1 MNADSRGSGK
11 AKVTADKTVMTLI
24 RNRDIGEPRD
34 RDIENKI
41 FETRRNGGS
50 GEDQVI
56 ARDRVIL
63 KANG

>member
-1 MNADSRGSGK
+1 MNADNRGSGK

-41 FETRRNGGS
+41 SETRRNGSG
-50 GEDQVI
+50 GEDRVI